1 MLLHFQIFS
10 QPDRGQVASG
20 VDDARRRVDLRR
32 LHQRRTRRQV
42 SSYRVASLQGPQET
56 HLEAKG
62 VAVNNFFP
70 VIGLSMLNTTV
81 PDSS

>member
-1 MLLHFQIFS
+1 MLHFQIFS

-20 VDDARRRVDLRR
+20 VDDARRRVDRRR

-42 SSYRVASLQGPQET
+42 SRHRVASLQGPQET

-62 VAVNNFFP
+62 VAVINFFP
-70 VIGLSMLNTTV
+70 VIGLSMPNPPFPVSL
-81 PDSS
+81 